1 LREKL
6 RKASDQIEQLT
17 DQLASQRDDA
27 EEQEAKELQ
36 LNIPNNLEKPEMV
49 DEITSPIKFTE

>member
-1 LREKL
+1 MREKL

>member
-1 LREKL
+1 MREKL

-27 EEQEAKELQ
+27 EEEEAKELQ

-49 DEITSPIKFTE
+49 DEVTSPIKFTE